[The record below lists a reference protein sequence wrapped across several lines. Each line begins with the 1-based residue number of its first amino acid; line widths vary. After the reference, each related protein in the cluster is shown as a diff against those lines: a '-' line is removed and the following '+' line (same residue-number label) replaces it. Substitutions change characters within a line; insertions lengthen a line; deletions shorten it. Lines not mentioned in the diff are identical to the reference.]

1 MSENVMEP
9 VETEKVTGLPVG
21 EQEREELP
29 LICSIEQKK
38 EFCDPVVY
46 SCAVCAN
53 RVNLEC
59 SKMFLP
65 GLFEGKPKILICWPK
80 TAKLPH
86 GFTENLTD
94 VILISDP
101 EKYADRVRWERF
113 GEYPSSFVIYN
124 IRHKDI
130 SLELPDL
137 KNCFESKSAVISDW
151 IINWIK
157 KDLEQGKTIYSG
169 NKSYS

>member
-1 MSENVMEP
+1 MEP

-21 EQEREELP
+21 EQEKEELP

-59 SKMFLP
+59 SRMFFS

-94 VILISDP
+94 AILISDP
-101 EKYADRVRWERF
+101 ERYADRVRWERF

-130 SLELPDL
+130 SLELCGAVADTGSIDIRIKTFQGHKFSNEEL
-137 KNCFESKSAVISDW
+137 KE
-151 IINWIK
+151 IK
-157 KDLEQGKTIYSG
+157 TVF
-169 NKSYS
+169 

>member
-21 EQEREELP
+21 EQEKEELP

-59 SKMFLP
+59 SRMFFS

-94 VILISDP
+94 AILISDP
-101 EKYADRVRWERF
+101 ERYADRVRWERF
-113 GEYPSSFVIYN
+113 GEYPSEFCVYNIQYKKQNVEIYGKISGKTVNVYLKTFCGLKVDGEDLELIRKSFV
-124 IRHKDI
+124 
-130 SLELPDL
+130 
-137 KNCFESKSAVISDW
+137 
-151 IINWIK
+151 
-157 KDLEQGKTIYSG
+157 EQ
-169 NKSYS
+169 

>member
-130 SLELPDL
+130 SLELCGAVADTGSIDIRIKTFQGHKFSNEEL
-137 KNCFESKSAVISDW
+137 KE
-151 IINWIK
+151 IK
-157 KDLEQGKTIYSG
+157 TVF
-169 NKSYS
+169 